1 MYHGIYVY
9 IYIYFFFFY
18 IQMRTTQWLVI
29 RGHNFSRLFVFFLFL
44 ISINVLK
51 GYFNMS
57 MKRMV
62 KREWEYLWM
71 NIGDWKFN
79 F

>member
-1 MYHGIYVY
+1 
-9 IYIYFFFFY
+9 
-18 IQMRTTQWLVI
+18 MRTTQRLVI

-51 GYFNMS
+51 GYFNMG
-57 MKRMV
+57 MKRIV